1 MFKEHIPLFFCKRNF
16 QVHWYFTEGV
26 TTLEPQCK
34 EPLQISDGIPQ
45 SLMPSFHPFKIY
57 WINSDYCLCHL
68 NLSTLT
74 GIIIPIYMKTDCLRT
89 VTVTTLVV
97 KTGDTQA

>member
-1 MFKEHIPLFFCKRNF
+1 MFKEHIPRFFCKRNF
-16 QVHWYFTEGV
+16 QVHWYFTEGI

-45 SLMPSFHPFKIY
+45 SLMPSFHSFKIY
-57 WINSDYCLCHL
+57 LINSDYYLCHL

-74 GIIIPIYMKTDCLRT
+74 CIIIPIYMKTDCLRT
-89 VTVTTLVV
+89 VTITTPVV